1 MELERD
7 RPESS
12 RLRDGRVS
20 SAARQDFLAGLGLG
34 QAAPAAF
41 DPRRPHEGGAPRRR
55 GRPVGSVATD
65 PERKP
70 PTVKLHDGSFNSD
83 GAKRWIANQDCK
95 LVQDSNNKQ
104 RAVLICKSHV
114 THDGGPC
121 DSRVQK

>member
-1 MELERD
+1 M
-7 RPESS
+7 
-12 RLRDGRVS
+12 
-20 SAARQDFLAGLGLG
+20 
-34 QAAPAAF
+34 
-41 DPRRPHEGGAPRRR
+41 
-55 GRPVGSVATD
+55 
-65 PERKP
+65 
-70 PTVKLHDGSFNSD
+70 KLHDGSFNSD